1 MNKDWFMDYAEHA
14 VRVINIET
22 RWYELRG
29 WITKNG
35 RHILIGDDGGGSYG
49 SGAGKSID
57 NSVKSG
63 IIEENG
69 EPKPIT
75 KITDK
80 AIASVPKVKISGYT
94 DEQCSKIQEQHKELL
109 KYARDNNDC
118 NEVAF
123 VFDSSLQVRKEFKGS
138 DDRLDFGQNFYDS
151 DLMIMHNH
159 PRNSSYSFTDIVEFV
174 GNERIKTLT
183 IVKNNGNV
191 ETLSKLKDFDKLS
204 LLRSLQK
211 AENKVLKATKKG
223 EYRDNEYRKVVNKF
237 LDNQQ
242 KGGLFEW
249 KK

>member
-1 MNKDWFMDYAEHA
+1 M
-14 VRVINIET
+14 
-22 RWYELRG
+22 
-29 WITKNG
+29 
-35 RHILIGDDGGGSYG
+35 
-49 SGAGKSID
+49 
-57 NSVKSG
+57 
-63 IIEENG
+63 
-69 EPKPIT
+69 
-75 KITDK
+75 
-80 AIASVPKVKISGYT
+80 
-94 DEQCSKIQEQHKELL
+94 
-109 KYARDNNDC
+109 
-118 NEVAF
+118 
-123 VFDSSLQVRKEFKGS
+123 QVRKEFKGS